1 MTGISSLI
9 GSLQKNRAVIEELA
23 VSTQRE
29 LSAILTQITQLQE
42 TVVHLQD
49 TWEER
54 QVTEEEMT
62 RESSALEGELS
73 AESRERG
80 KLESTS
86 VAQQKVLG
94 EAKVER
100 EKLQKELAATETKL
114 EAMEDEIRNIDRTLR
129 EMTKNMEKAD
139 EQLSSSD
146 ERIAEK
152 IQSLNKQITE
162 VRNEAELQDAQYKAL
177 RYLLEQGVIT
187 MPEAKVAI
195 ELKGKETTTLD
206 HLQKTT
212 FIGRFKVREIIQQMV
227 ERKIVNLDK
236 GTGQVK
242 VLKPIDL

>member
-1 MTGISSLI
+1 MTSISSLI
-9 GSLQKNRAVIEELA
+9 GSLQKNRADIEELTA
-23 VSTQRE
+23 STQRE
-29 LSAILTQITQLQE
+29 LSAILVQMTQLQE
-42 TVVHLQD
+42 TTAHLQE

-54 QVTEEEMT
+54 QVTEEEMA

-100 EKLQKELAATETKL
+100 EKLQEELTATETKL

-129 EMTKNMEKAD
+129 EMAKNMEKVD

-152 IQSLNKQITE
+152 MQALDEQITE
-162 VRNEAELQDAQYKAL
+162 VSNEAELQDAQYKAL
-177 RYLLEQGVIT
+177 RYLVEQGVIA
-187 MPEAKVAI
+187 MPEAKVAM

-212 FIGRFKVREIIQQMV
+212 FIGRFKVREIIQQMA